1 LGNSD
6 TSAGCATV
14 ATNLSE
20 QDKAMNKLFLTKPL
34 DKLLVEARAEGQH
47 GLKRVLGPLNLIA
60 LGIGAVIGAG
70 IFVITGTAAAQFA
83 GPGITLSFVLAGL
96 CCAFAGL
103 CYAELA
109 AMIPISGSAYTYG
122 YASLGELV
130 AWIIGWDLVLEYA
143 FSAATV
149 ASGWSG
155 TFITLLQDFGLDFPP
170 QWRETPG
177 RELYF
182 FQGRWDLLT
191 TIEPALQ
198 AAGVSADS
206 LPHVTALFNLPAFL
220 VVCLVTV
227 ILIVGVRESANFNV
241 VVVFIKVGTVIVF
254 IVLAAAFL
262 WKNPQVAA
270 NNWNPFIPPN
280 KGSFGEYGW
289 SGIARGAASIFFAY
303 IGFDAVSTAA
313 QEARNPQRDMP
324 IGLLGSLAICT
335 VLYLVVA
342 TMLTGVVHY
351 SRLNVAAPVAL
362 AVGETGVVWGS
373 LLVNCGALA
382 GLSTVMLTTL
392 MGQSRIFYTMSRDGL
407 LPPWASAVHPR
418 FKTPWISSIVVGL
431 FIAVFAGLLPIS
443 ILGDL
448 VSIGTLFAFIIVC
461 IGVLVL
467 RRRRPELERP
477 FKTPWV
483 PAVPLLGILISAFLM
498 LSLPGDTWLRL
509 IVWLLIG
516 FAIYFGYSRKHSK
529 VQAAVQYR
537 ER

>member
-1 LGNSD
+1 
-6 TSAGCATV
+6 
-14 ATNLSE
+14 
-20 QDKAMNKLFLTKPL
+20 MNKLFLTKPL
-34 DKLLVEARAEGQH
+34 DQLMKEAQAEGQH

-70 IFVITGTAAAQFA
+70 IFVITGSAAAQFA
-83 GPGITLSFVLAGL
+83 GPAITLSFVLAGL
-96 CCAFAGL
+96 GCAFAGL

-109 AMIPISGSAYTYG
+109 AMIPVSGSAYTYG
-122 YASLGELV
+122 YASLGEFI

-149 ASGWSG
+149 ASGWSA
-155 TFITLLQDFGLDFPP
+155 TFNSLLQDFGIYFPP
-170 QWRETPG
+170 QWSETPG

-182 FQGRWDLLT
+182 FHDRWELLT
-191 TIEPALQ
+191 TLEPALK
-198 AAGVSADS
+198 AAGVSPDN
-206 LPHVTALFNLPAFL
+206 LPHVTALFNLPAFI
-220 VVCLVTV
+220 VVCLVTT

-254 IVLAAAFL
+254 IILAASYL

-270 NNWNPFIPPN
+270 SNWHPFIPPN

-289 SGIARGAASIFFAY
+289 SGIARGAGSIFFAY

-324 IGLLGSLAICT
+324 IGLLASLAICT
-335 VLYLVVA
+335 VLYLLVA
-342 TMLTGVVHY
+342 VMLTGVVHY

-362 AVGETGVVWGS
+362 AIDATGIGWGS
-373 LLVNCGALA
+373 LLVKGGAIA

-407 LPPWASAVHPR
+407 LPPWASAIHPR
-418 FKTPWISSIVVGL
+418 FKTPWISSIAVGL
-431 FIAVFAGLLPIS
+431 FIAIFAGLLPIS

-461 IGVLVL
+461 IGVWVL

-483 PAVPLLGILISAFLM
+483 PAVPVLGILISFLLM

-509 IVWLLIG
+509 IIWLLIG
-516 FAIYFGYSRKHSK
+516 LLIYFGYSRKHSR
-529 VQAAVQYR
+529 VQNAR
-537 ER
+537 RD